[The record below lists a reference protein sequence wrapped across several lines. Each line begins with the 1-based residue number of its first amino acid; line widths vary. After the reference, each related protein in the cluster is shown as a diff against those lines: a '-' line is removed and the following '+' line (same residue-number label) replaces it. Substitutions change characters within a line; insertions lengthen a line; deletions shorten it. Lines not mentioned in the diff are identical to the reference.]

1 LKESLDLPHLLAHSH
16 KQSAVLESFDRFYNF
31 QDPLTDPR
39 YSRPL
44 KSSLKRLP
52 NLASA
57 KHRPH
62 SIGSSE
68 LLLSDY
74 LSSDDAADDDFDENR
89 VMQKLR
95 EQGLS

>member
-1 LKESLDLPHLLAHSH
+1 MDLSNLLAHSH

-31 QDPLTDPR
+31 QDPLTDSR

-52 NLASA
+52 NLAST
-57 KHRPH
+57 KYRPH
-62 SIGSSE
+62 SIDSAE

-74 LSSDDAADDDFDENR
+74 LSSSDADDDDFDENR
-89 VMQKLR
+89 IM
-95 EQGLS
+95 

>member
-1 LKESLDLPHLLAHSH
+1 
-16 KQSAVLESFDRFYNF
+16 VLESFDRFYNF

-52 NLASA
+52 NLASGN
-57 KHRPH
+57 KRPH

-74 LSSDDAADDDFDENR
+74 LSSSSDNAADDDFDENR

>member
-1 LKESLDLPHLLAHSH
+1 
-16 KQSAVLESFDRFYNF
+16 VLESFDRFYNF

-52 NLASA
+52 NLASGN
-57 KHRPH
+57 KRPH

-74 LSSDDAADDDFDENR
+74 LSSDDAADEDFDENR

-95 EQGLS
+95 E

>member
-1 LKESLDLPHLLAHSH
+1 
-16 KQSAVLESFDRFYNF
+16 VLESFDRFYNF

-39 YSRPL
+39 YSRPP

-52 NLASA
+52 NLASVN
-57 KHRPH
+57 KRPH